1 MESYMSTQKPLHKN
15 VIPSIENL
23 KMYYDIITVVHSKS
37 PTYSRLCLDM
47 WKDKDKIDRVLKTVP
62 DFVKKDVS
70 VALFKKYLAQGFVTK
85 EILETLFYEDFS
97 INQKRSFYLEL
108 CDWKMNDLIIFCGH
122 KDIERTIFKNKKTWY
137 FLPPL
142 IQTSPRDEKKVEK
155 LEKSQPSDTLISYN
169 LKTKNRHVLNWI
181 RFILFRSCHEFSV
194 ENHGS
199 FFSGTLHNVNIRIL
213 CDVENKSLQICLNG
227 FNESAIL
234 GRDFMLL
241 GIHSMITSHTILR
254 EFIYPV
260 PSPVLFPVM
269 GKKQF

>member
-1 MESYMSTQKPLHKN
+1 M
-15 VIPSIENL
+15 
-23 KMYYDIITVVHSKS
+23 
-37 PTYSRLCLDM
+37 
-47 WKDKDKIDRVLKTVP
+47 
-62 DFVKKDVS
+62 
-70 VALFKKYLAQGFVTK
+70 
-85 EILETLFYEDFS
+85 
-97 INQKRSFYLEL
+97 
-108 CDWKMNDLIIFCGH
+108 
-122 KDIERTIFKNKKTWY
+122 
-137 FLPPL
+137 PPL

-241 GIHSMITSHTILR
+241 GIHSMITSHTILK

>member
-1 MESYMSTQKPLHKN
+1 MESYISTRRPLHKN
-15 VIPSIENL
+15 VIPSIEDL

-37 PTYSRLCLDM
+37 PTLSCLCLDI
-47 WKDKDKIDRVLKTVP
+47 WKDKNKVDRALKTVT

-70 VALFKKYLAQGFVTK
+70 VALFKRYLAQGFVTK
-85 EILETLFYEDFS
+85 EILETLFYEDIS

-108 CDWKMNDLIIFCGH
+108 CDWKMNDLIIFCGQ
-122 KDIERTIFKNKKTWY
+122 KDKEKTIFKSKKTWY

-142 IQTSPRDEKKVEK
+142 IKTSPRDEKKVEK
-155 LEKSQPSDTLISYN
+155 MEKNQPIDTLISYN
-169 LKTKNRHVLNWI
+169 LKTKNRHILNWI

-199 FFSGTLHNVNIRIL
+199 FFSGTLHNVNIKIL
-213 CDVENKSLQICLNG
+213 CDVESKSLQILMNG

-241 GIHSMITSHTILR
+241 GIHAMNVSC
-254 EFIYPV
+254 Y
-260 PSPVLFPVM
+260 
-269 GKKQF
+269 GKKTVLIILIMKKCIFILV